1 MSWLNSTRA
10 DSTHAPLVAEIERLQ
25 KELDRAN
32 DSIDDKLDKLED
44 AGLGVV
50 GLTKKLE
57 EARGRIRTLE
67 SELSRLSRQE
77 ERRVKRLQR
86 LRCQKCKVKV
96 DVSHVNANER
106 FVMSVFAR
114 VIHAKDHLP
123 VPSTLVSASRRYLAN
138 PQRRRPRL
146 PTRSALMSASSTRSS
161 HARRG
166 RGTTSVAG
174 LPTRR
179 TPSKMLRTGS
189 MRRSGKKQTGQP
201 RKPGRPPRRP

>member
-114 VIHAKDHLP
+114 VN
-123 VPSTLVSASRRYLAN
+123 SC
-138 PQRRRPRL
+138 
-146 PTRSALMSASSTRSS
+146 
-161 HARRG
+161 
-166 RGTTSVAG
+166 
-174 LPTRR
+174 
-179 TPSKMLRTGS
+179 
-189 MRRSGKKQTGQP
+189 
-201 RKPGRPPRRP
+201 